1 MGFSLE
7 NRQAVTLFYLF
18 EMADG
23 KITSDEKNK
32 LNSICKKME
41 ISADERKAIKAEITN
56 IIDFES
62 DSDNSDRVIQAIQ
75 TFLDEKSLV
84 FLFGSLD
91 KNKEKQVITLW
102 NLINLGYSDK
112 DFSEPE
118 KKVVRYLIERWDVS
132 NVIIQE
138 LKDSADTLGLLYEQK
153 EWITTTERSEKEI
166 DQYKRRI
173 DKDIKDIA
181 DNLVMTSFDAD
192 YIG

>member
-23 KITSDEKNK
+23 KITSDEKKK